1 MDHTMADVAPD
12 GSTPHIT
19 AQIRQMTESLR
30 QMPISSQPHGV
41 SMQKLN
47 EHIEAEVEKI
57 RPGLGLFGKRDEDLE
72 YHAAVS
78 AFYNPTADDEDVEM
92 EDQPAKILKPEEI
105 GEEFK
110 QQTISFDPA
119 TYDEDL
125 DDGEIIGDYDAT
137 EKRPPP
143 AGVEVNGKWYPWK
156 HYFGPEWKEMVVSHS
171 IYAAQSTSLTSNI
184 QRELYAVA
192 SMEVPEGMVAKP
204 HDWQLKAAAQ
214 AHFCCEGVF
223 RGLLCG
229 DPPGLGKTFIGTCL
243 AVSLDARSRT
253 H

>member
-1 MDHTMADVAPD
+1 MADGASD

-19 AQIRQMTESLR
+19 AQIRQITESLR
-30 QMPISSQPHGV
+30 HLLISSQPRGV

-47 EHIEAEVEKI
+47 EHIEAEVQRI
-57 RPGLGLFGKRDEDLE
+57 RPGIGLFGKRDEDTD
-72 YHAAVS
+72 YHAAVF
-78 AFYNPTADDEDVEM
+78 AFYNPPADDEDVEM
-92 EDQPAKILKPEEI
+92 EDQSLEILKPEDI

-110 QQTISFDPA
+110 HQSISIDPA
-119 TYDEDL
+119 TYDEEL
-125 DDGEIIGDYDAT
+125 DEGEIMGDYDAT

-156 HYFGPEWKEMVVSHS
+156 HYFGPEWKAKIVSHS
-171 IYAAQSTSLTSNI
+171 IYAFRSTLLTSWI
-184 QRELYAVA
+184 QRDLYAV
-192 SMEVPEGMVAKP
+192 SPMEVPEGMVAKP

-223 RGLLCG
+223 RGFLCG

-243 AVSLDARSRT
+243 AVPLERT
-253 H
+253 Y